1 MINSIKTVSFIVTNA
16 NMTQLQTHYV
26 DDGLKSLMNV
36 TSFLDARY
44 KNDFLETSI
53 KEFNNVNEELSKN
66 VILLEYKV
74 EEKDILPLPA

>member
-1 MINSIKTVSFIVTNA
+1 MINRIKTVSSIVTNA
-16 NMTQLQTHYV
+16 TMTQLQTRYV

-74 EEKDILPLPA
+74 EEKNVLPLPA